1 MEAKTGLFYR
11 RKEKKND
18 TIGIDRENE
27 PKAVS
32 GITG

>member
-18 TIGIDRENE
+18 IIRVNRENE
-27 PKAVS
+27 SKAVS